1 MFSSADALLRGTEHG
16 SAVISRDLRGGGAKR
31 LSDLR
36 RDVHALASF
45 LSSRGISRAAIV
57 TDDTWLFET
66 AFFACA
72 AAGTVPV
79 LPASVSE
86 GYLSRC
92 SRLFDAVLAEDG
104 AVSGRDGT
112 FSIAMLA
119 AEYEPRGAMPPVSDT
134 SPYMMFTSGSTGV
147 PKLVTHTVSDLF
159 LEARAAFRLLS
170 EPLSRA
176 DFACA
181 TVPCRHAFGLAF
193 RVMMP
198 LLTLLPASVR
208 CAVYEEEFSAMAGI
222 PFIVTSPAF
231 LKRLDGT
238 RRTEAAAVMSAG
250 GFLPEFAGELAQK
263 AFGSQV
269 TEIYGST
276 ETGAFASRTGLG
288 GSGAWKPLP
297 GNFATVSDGTLCV
310 QSPYARGGHLFRT
323 DDLAEGAPDG
333 RFTLRGRSGR
343 AVKIEDNLISL
354 DDVDACLRGHEWIR
368 ESRSVRLIRGGR
380 EEIGC
385 AAILTDKGRDSL
397 SSLGAGKFEIA
408 LRKSLRSVLDP
419 LEIPRSWRFVER
431 FPESSMGKIRDCDIL
446 ELFAA
451 GADQEAGRS
460 SQEGQ
465 G

>member
-1 MFSSADALLRGTEHG
+1 
-16 SAVISRDLRGGGAKR
+16 
-31 LSDLR
+31 
-36 RDVHALASF
+36 
-45 LSSRGISRAAIV
+45 
-57 TDDTWLFET
+57 
-66 AFFACA
+66 
-72 AAGTVPV
+72 
-79 LPASVSE
+79 
-86 GYLSRC
+86 
-92 SRLFDAVLAEDG
+92 
-104 AVSGRDGT
+104 
-112 FSIAMLA
+112 MLA

-134 SPYMMFTSGSTGV
+134 SPYMMFTSGSTGA
-147 PKLVTHTVSDLF
+147 PKLVTHTFSDLF

-385 AAILTDKGRDSL
+385 AAILTDKGREAL
-397 SSLGAGKFEIA
+397 SSAQG
-408 LRKSLRSVLDP
+408 SLRLRSGKASGPCL
-419 LEIPRSWRFVER
+419 IPWRSPARGALWSASPRAAWER
-431 FPESSMGKIRDCDIL
+431 SGTAIYLSSSLPERIRRP
-446 ELFAA
+446 A
-451 GADQEAGRS
+451 GVHRKDRDDSKALQ
-460 SQEGQ
+460 
-465 G
+465 

>member
-16 SAVISRDLRGGGAKR
+16 SAVISRDLRGGGAKT

-45 LSSRGISRAAIV
+45 LSSWGISRAAIV
-57 TDDTWLFET
+57 TDDTYLFET

-92 SRLFDAVLAEDG
+92 QRLFDAVLAEDC

-134 SPYMMFTSGSTGV
+134 SPYMMFTSGSTGA
-147 PKLVTHTVSDLF
+147 PKLVTHTFSDLF

-170 EPLSRA
+170 GALSRS

-208 CAVYEEEFSAMAGI
+208 CAVYEEEFTQDPAEDELCTVPGDLLETVIDLAMAIERKDYSFVSEESSHFAEVEPGDKVDLYGARKI
-222 PFIVTSPAF
+222 MEEAGFQTESVYTVGYLSEPLLFVHENEVILLGSRRFDGET
-231 LKRLDGT
+231 LYLEMKRLFYGVERKAVACAVEKLREDCLPVEIIECDDGSWSF
-238 RRTEAAAVMSAG
+238 R
-250 GFLPEFAGELAQK
+250 GEM
-263 AFGSQV
+263 
-269 TEIYGST
+269 
-276 ETGAFASRTGLG
+276 
-288 GSGAWKPLP
+288 
-297 GNFATVSDGTLCV
+297 D
-310 QSPYARGGHLFRT
+310 
-323 DDLAEGAPDG
+323 
-333 RFTLRGRSGR
+333 
-343 AVKIEDNLISL
+343 
-354 DDVDACLRGHEWIR
+354 DDVDTDNFLDRL
-368 ESRSVRLIRGGR
+368 ESDVEL
-380 EEIGC
+380 
-385 AAILTDKGRDSL
+385 
-397 SSLGAGKFEIA
+397 
-408 LRKSLRSVLDP
+408 LRKAVSRVEECEGVGGEPWSIMRKQRQLFIHEVIDASVKLKA
-419 LEIPRSWRFVER
+419 LNI
-431 FPESSMGKIRDCDIL
+431 
-446 ELFAA
+446 
-451 GADQEAGRS
+451 
-460 SQEGQ
+460 
-465 G
+465 

>member
-1 MFSSADALLRGTEHG
+1 MFSSADALLRGTDHAG
-16 SAVISRDLRGGGAKR
+16 AVISADLRTGVTR
-31 LSDLR
+31 TLLSLR
-36 RDVHALASF
+36 RDVLSVPSF
-45 LSSRGISRAAIV
+45 LSARGIRRAAIV
-57 TDDTWLFET
+57 TDDTYLFET
-66 AFFACA
+66 AFFACI
-72 AAGTVPV
+72 AAGTIPV

-92 SRLFDAVLAEDG
+92 SKLFDAVLAGDG
-104 AVSGRDGT
+104 APSGIAGA
-112 FSIAMLA
+112 FSIRALA
-119 AEYEPRGAMPPVSDT
+119 AGYGARGAMPQVSDT

-170 EPLSRA
+170 GALSRA

-198 LLTLLPASVR
+198 ILTLLPASVR

-263 AFGSQV
+263 AFGSGV

-276 ETGAFASRTGLG
+276 EAGAFASRTGLG

-297 GNFATVSDGTLCV
+297 GNFATIKDGMLCV

-333 RFTLRGRSGR
+333 RFILRGRSGR

-354 DDVDACLRGHEWIR
+354 DDVDACLRSHGWIR
-368 ESRSVRLIRGGR
+368 DARSVRLIRGGR

-385 AAILTDKGRDSL
+385 AAILTDEGRDSL
-397 SSLGAGKFEIA
+397 SSLGSGKFEIA

-419 LEIPRSWRFVER
+419 LEIPRSWRFVR
-431 FPESSMGKIRDCDIL
+431 SFPESSMGKVRDCDIL

-451 GADQEAGRS
+451 VGNDEAGRS

>member
-16 SAVISRDLRGGGAKR
+16 SAVISRDLRGGGAKT

-36 RDVHALASF
+36 RDVHALSSF
-45 LSSRGISRAAIV
+45 LSSRGISRAAIL
-57 TDDTWLFET
+57 TDDTYLFET

-134 SPYMMFTSGSTGV
+134 SPYMMFTSGSTGA
-147 PKLVTHTVSDLF
+147 PKLVTHTFSDLF
-159 LEARAAFRLLS
+159 LEARASFRLLS
-170 EPLSRA
+170 GALSRS

-231 LKRLDGT
+231 LKRLDGV
-238 RRTEAAAVMSAG
+238 RRTDASAVMSAG
-250 GFLPEFAGELAQK
+250 GVLPAFAAELAEK
-263 AFGSQV
+263 AFGCQV

-276 ETGAFASRTGLG
+276 EAGAFASRTGHQG
-288 GSGAWKPLP
+288 EAWKPLP
-297 GNFATVSDGTLCV
+297 GNFATVRDGMLFV
-310 QSPYARGGHLFRT
+310 QSPYAKGGHLFRT
-323 DDLAEGAPDG
+323 DDLAESAPDG
-333 RFTLRGRSGR
+333 RFILRGRSGR

-354 DDVDACLRGHEWIR
+354 DDVDACLRSHEWIR

-380 EEIGC
+380 EEIGA
-385 AAILTDKGRDSL
+385 AAILSEKGREAL
-397 SSLGAGKFEIA
+397 TALGTGKFEIA
-408 LRKSLRSVLDP
+408 LRGSLRSALDP

-431 FPESSMGKIRDCDIL
+431 FPESSMGKIKDSDIL
-446 ELFAA
+446 ELFGA
-451 GADQEAGRS
+451 GGKYGAGHGTEAG
-460 SQEGQ
+460 QE
-465 G
+465 

>member
-1 MFSSADALLRGTEHG
+1 MMRRGAKINRSLMFSSADALLRGTEHG
-16 SAVISRDLRGGGAKR
+16 SSVISRDLRGGGAKT

-45 LSSRGISRAAIV
+45 LSSWGISRAAIV
-57 TDDTWLFET
+57 TDDTYLFET

-134 SPYMMFTSGSTGV
+134 SPYMMFTSGSTGA
-147 PKLVTHTVSDLF
+147 PKLVTHTFSDLF

-170 EPLSRA
+170 GALSRS

-208 CAVYEEEFSAMAGI
+208 CAVYDV
-222 PFIVTSPAF
+222 VTSPAF
-231 LKRLDGT
+231 LKRLDGV
-238 RRTEAAAVMSAG
+238 RRTDASAVMSAG
-250 GFLPEFAGELAQK
+250 GVLPAFAAELAEK
-263 AFGSQV
+263 AFGTQV

-276 ETGAFASRTGLG
+276 EAGAFASRTGLRDP
-288 GSGAWKPLP
+288 AWKPLP
-297 GNFATVSDGTLCV
+297 GNFATVNDGMLFV
-310 QSPYARGGHLFRT
+310 QSPYAKGGHLFRT
-323 DDLAEGAPDG
+323 DDLAESAPDG
-333 RFTLRGRSGR
+333 RFILRG
-343 AVKIEDNLISL
+343 NLISL
-354 DDVDACLRGHEWIR
+354 DDVDACLRSHEWIR

-380 EEIGC
+380 EEIGA
-385 AAILTDKGRDSL
+385 AAILSEKGREAL

-408 LRKSLRSVLDP
+408 LRKSLRSSLDL

-431 FPESSMGKIRDCDIL
+431 FPESSMGKIKDSDIL
-446 ELFAA
+446 ELFAGTKKGA
-451 GADQEAGRS
+451 GSEAQDGQE
-460 SQEGQ
+460 
-465 G
+465 